1 MKHDAARD
9 MGVWQTIRDALTLN
23 PRLSKSVQGNQ
34 KTRRTAFAIVL
45 LAALS
50 RSLGSTVISLLNRAT
65 LPILLV
71 TLVLGIFTVIIGYYF
86 WTFTIWK
93 LGQWSTFSRRE
104 PPGTALTSL
113 KFNPP
118 TYRELLIPVG
128 FAYSPQILDVV
139 TIIPLFGR
147 PIELILAAWT
157 LLAVTIAVHRVMRI
171 AILQAAI
178 ISFVS
183 FPVIQIVST
192 AIQVMSQQFRN

>member
-1 MKHDAARD
+1 
-9 MGVWQTIRDALTLN
+9 
-23 PRLSKSVQGNQ
+23 
-34 KTRRTAFAIVL
+34 VL

-50 RSLGSTVISLLNRAT
+50 RAIGNAGISLLNRVT

-71 TLVLGIFTVIIGYYF
+71 TSVLGIFTVIVGYYF

-93 LGQWSTFSRRE
+93 IGQWS
-104 PPGTALTSL
+104 

-118 TYRELLIPVG
+118 PYRELLNPIG
-128 FAYSPQILDVV
+128 FAYSPQILNVL
-139 TIIPLFGR
+139 TLIPLFGR

-171 AILQAAI
+171 TVLQAAI

-183 FPVIQIVST
+183 FPMIQIVSIV
-192 AIQVMSQQFRN
+192 IQVTSQQFRN

>member
-34 KTRRTAFAIVL
+34 KNRRTAFAIVL

-93 LGQWSTFSRRE
+93 LGQW
-104 PPGTALTSL
+104 L

-128 FAYSPQILDVV
+128 FAYSPQILDVL
-139 TIIPLFGR
+139 TLIPLFGG
-147 PIELILAAWT
+147 PIELILAMWT

-192 AIQVMSQQFRN
+192 VIQVMSQQFRN